1 MSSFGPTLSWPV
13 PLVGQSHHSEPQ
25 RMPTMKDNPK
35 QIAEHLL
42 ETLGDD
48 GAWQKVREGV
58 TAAHEDEDNYTSA
71 SGAK

>member
-1 MSSFGPTLSWPV
+1 MT
-13 PLVGQSHHSEPQ
+13 
-25 RMPTMKDNPK
+25 TMKNDPK

-58 TAAHEDEDNYTSA
+58 AAALEDEDNYTLSVWREIRRA
-71 SGAK
+71 IEIKLAVGEKKEDLSC